1 MPSTYTVKSGDTKA
15 SLQKKFGIQLNDA
28 QYRSSDPNKL
38 FAGEVLK
45 IGSAP
50 VMGPVRPNNA
60 QPGVVQGPEQYA
72 GQLRSPVRTDGKVD
86 ISQVKD
92 GVTPSTTV
100 TSYTDNP
107 DGTTTNNTADGGSD
121 RGTYKRNPDGTLTF
135 VPVSGGASTTTETPS
150 NDGGF
155 ASTIKTLQDEITTI
169 EERMANRSAD
179 RNTAL
184 DTAGVFEDLRKL
196 NESKAKLREAQDR
209 EIEIDIKGRQKLR
222 GNQATKTEFDQLT
235 RPDLEKNVLE
245 QLAASR
251 ETSRLT
257 DDINTNINIIDS
269 QIDALTK
276 QDEFLYKQKQSRLDT
291 VTKIYGDIMTEEQK
305 QAAEARKFQYD
316 VALEGLKTE
325 NTLRSDLLKDIAKKG
340 VVGGELQNVMAMP
353 IEELI
358 NYSGSLTSP
367 VNWSTMTPTEAA
379 QRLSPEEFT
388 KYKAFKEL
396 DAKDQ
401 EVVAAALGT
410 QASAKSTIDLIEKMV
425 NDEQGLKTSVG
436 VNALGRSDFNIFGL
450 GTESLSFRANAR
462 TLLSKATLDKF
473 AEIKATGAT
482 FGALTEKELTLLE
495 QAASGE
501 LGALKNEDG
510 TYSGKFELSES
521 AFRVKM
527 KELRFAAM
535 KTHLAASMGK
545 AKFGAT
551 GMQNMG
557 VESYGTVEKL
567 YKENLKNPIAGQTNY
582 AEQELPPTTTSYNPS
597 SSYYSPTR
605 ALSVAFDTIR
615 KEEGLRTEA
624 YQDVGGKWTI
634 GFGNTM
640 INGRPVQ
647 PGDKLSVPQAEALM
661 QKSVVQNYT
670 NFVDNLTTPLTPNQF
685 AALTSFEY
693 NLGGGVWKSPTG
705 RQILSLIEAGRAS
718 EAGRLMLA
726 YNKVRDPQTGV
737 LEPNRVLAQ
746 RRAREANLLLT

>member
-1 MPSTYTVKSGDTKA
+1 MPSTYTVKAGDTKA
-15 SLQKKFGIQLNDA
+15 TLQKKFGIQLNDA

-45 IGSAP
+45 IGTQ
-50 VMGPVRPNNA
+50 
-60 QPGVVQGPEQYA
+60 QPLVQGPEQFP
-72 GQLRSPVRTDGKVD
+72 GQLRPVVNNGKVD
-86 ISQVKD
+86 ISAVKG
-92 GVTPSTTV
+92 GVAPSTTV

-107 DGTTTNNTADGGSD
+107 DGTTTNYTADGGSD

-135 VPVSGGASTTTETPS
+135 VPVSGGTSTTTTPAQN
-150 NDGGF
+150 NDGGL
-155 ASTIKTLQDEITTI
+155 STTIKTLQDEITTI

-179 RNTAL
+179 RNAAL
-184 DTAGVFEDLRKL
+184 DTAGVFDDLRKL
-196 NESKAKLREAQDR
+196 NESKARLREAQDR
-209 EIEIDIKGRQKLR
+209 EIEIDVKGRQKLR

-305 QAAEARKFQYD
+305 RLAEERKFGYD

-340 VVGGELQNVMAMP
+340 VVGGDLQNVMAMP

-358 NYSGSLTSP
+358 AYSGTLTSP
-367 VNWSTMTPTEAA
+367 TNWSTMTPQEAV
-379 QRLSPEEFT
+379 QRLTPEEFT

-401 EVVAAALGT
+401 EAVSAALGT
-410 QASAKSTIDLIEKMV
+410 QASAKATIDLIEKMV
-425 NDEQGLKTSVG
+425 NDKQGLKTSVG
-436 VNALGRSDFNIFGL
+436 VNGLGRTDFNIFGF
-450 GTESLSFRANAR
+450 GTESLSFRANAK

-482 FGALTEKELTLLE
+482 FGALTEKELALLE
-495 QAASGE
+495 QAATGE
-501 LGALKNEDG
+501 LGALKDDKGNY
-510 TYSGKFELSES
+510 TGKFELSES
-521 AFRVKM
+521 AFTTKM

-545 AKFGAT
+545 ARFGAT

-557 VESYGTVEKL
+557 VESYETVEKL
-567 YKENLKNPIAGQTNY
+567 YTENLKNPIAQQTDY
-582 AEQELPPTTTSYNPS
+582 AAQELPQSQTTSYNQS
-597 SSYYSPTR
+597 SQYYQPTK

-705 RQILSLIEAGRAS
+705 RQILSLIEAGRHS

-726 YNKVRDPQTGV
+726 YNKVRNPQTGV